1 MSAEGGTKSILA
13 ALFANSGIAVAKFVG
28 FLVTGSSSM
37 LAESVHSVADAGN
50 QGLLLLGKRRSLR
63 AADEEHPFGF
73 GRDRY
78 FYAFVVALVI
88 FSLGSLFAFYEG
100 FHKLDHPEELDSPI
114 VAVIILVVAIGLET
128 FSFRTAL
135 KEAREARRGES
146 LVAYIRHARS
156 PEIPVILLEDAGALF
171 GLVFALF
178 GVSMAWATGNGKWDA
193 IGTLS
198 IAVLLGII
206 AIVLIF
212 ETKSLLIGESARERD
227 IATIRESLVGQGI
240 DRIIHL
246 RTMHLGPD
254 ELLVAA
260 KVAVPQAHT
269 LAEVASSIDA
279 AEQRVRE
286 AVPLARV
293 IYLEPDVDRG
303 AS

>member
-1 MSAEGGTKSILA
+1 MSAEGGSKSIIA
-13 ALFANSGIAVAKFVG
+13 ALCANVGIAIAKFVG
-28 FLVTGSSSM
+28 FLITGSSSM
-37 LAESVHSVADAGN
+37 LAESVHSVADSGN
-50 QGLLLLGKRRSLR
+50 QGLLLFGKRRSRR

-100 FHKLDHPEELDSPI
+100 VHKLQHPEKLDKPI
-114 VAVIILVVAIGLET
+114 VAVVILLVGVGLES
-128 FSFRTAL
+128 FSLRTAL

-178 GVSMAWATGNGKWDA
+178 GVSMAWATENGKWDA
-193 IGTLS
+193 VGTLS
-198 IAVLLGII
+198 IAVLLGVI

-212 ETKSLLIGESARERD
+212 ETKSLLIGESAREGV
-227 IATIRESLVGQGI
+227 IVKIRASLVGPGI
-240 DRIIHL
+240 DRIIHIKTL
-246 RTMHLGPD
+246 HLGPD

-260 KVAVPQAHT
+260 KVAVPRGDSLEQ
-269 LAEVASSIDA
+269 VATAIDA
-279 AEQRVRE
+279 AEQRVRD
-286 AVPLARV
+286 AVPIARV
-293 IYLEPDVDRG
+293 IYLEPDVDRS